1 MPIERKELK
10 RVFMYAGARLADPDP
25 SMSAIDVRDLYAASG
40 RPDLSSAEVQGPAQV
55 GDEQH
60 YTFHKAVG
68 SKALYKCDKDLQ
80 ATVLPAALQQAVQA
94 VEGGNDL
101 MKTMEPIPMAEIAA
115 KNRGETFT
123 KPPSSLIRWTF

>member
-10 RVFMYAGARLADPDP
+10 RVFIYAGARLADPDA

-40 RPDLSSAEVQGPAQV
+40 RPDLSSAEVQGPTLV

-60 YTFHKAVG
+60 YTFHKAIG
-68 SKALYKCDKDLQ
+68 SKALYRCDKDLRK
-80 ATVLPAALQQAVQA
+80 AVLPPALAKAVQD

-101 MKTMEPIPMAEIAA
+101 MKSMEAIPMAEVAV
-115 KNRGETFT
+115 KNRGVKFSM
-123 KPPSSLIRWTF
+123 PPSSLIPWTF